1 MISLYESMVEI
12 SRQMLEAA
20 RRQDWDG
27 LGRLEVLCQGY
38 IHQIP
43 VYDERAPLSH
53 QVLEKKVAMLK
64 KILSNDKEIRELM
77 EPWMARLNQIM
88 GARIA
93 GSSKSADKEG

>member
-12 SRQMLEAA
+12 SHQMLEAA
-20 RRQDWDG
+20 RHQDWDG

-43 VYDERAPLSH
+43 VHDERTPLSP

-64 KILSNDKEIRELM
+64 KILSNDKEIRDLM
-77 EPWMARLNQIM
+77 EPWMLRLNEIM
-88 GARIA
+88 NVKVGISPDSTDTN
-93 GSSKSADKEG
+93 G